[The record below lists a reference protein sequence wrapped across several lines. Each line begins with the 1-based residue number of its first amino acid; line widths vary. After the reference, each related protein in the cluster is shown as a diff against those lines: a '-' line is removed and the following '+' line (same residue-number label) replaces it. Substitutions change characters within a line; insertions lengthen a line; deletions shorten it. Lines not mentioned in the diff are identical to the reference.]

1 MSAERVDLVKR
12 GYEAWNTGD
21 RSWVLEHMSPEV
33 EWITPPEDPERGHYR
48 GYEGVQQFW
57 EQWRAAVG
65 QLRMDIEETI
75 DAGDHVVAVV
85 KRSGVGESSGLAVS
99 DRVVQVFT
107 FDGEKCVKVQE
118 FYDKTKALAAADA
131 APIESDPG

>member
-1 MSAERVDLVKR
+1 VRQ
-12 GYEAWNTGD
+12 GYEAWNSGD

-33 EWITPPEDPERGHYR
+33 EWISPPEDPEPGHYH

-65 QLRMDIEETI
+65 QLQMEVEELV
-75 DAGDHVVAVV
+75 DADEHVVAVV

-107 FDGEKCVKVQE
+107 FDGATCVKVQE
-118 FYDKTKALAAADA
+118 FYDKAKALKAAGAEAIEAD
-131 APIESDPG
+131 SG

>member
-1 MSAERVDLVKR
+1 MSAERVDLVKQ
-12 GYEAWNTGD
+12 GFDAWNEGD

-33 EWITPPEDPERGHYR
+33 EWVTPAEDPEPGHYH

-57 EQWRAAVG
+57 EQWAVAVG
-65 QLRMDIEETI
+65 QLHFDVEELL
-75 DAGDHVVAVV
+75 DAGDHVIATV

-118 FYDKTKALAAADA
+118 FYDKAKALKAAEA
-131 APIESDPG
+131 APIESDTA